1 MGATGSVAT
10 ILLRKQDHMRIDE
23 NSGSESENGEGAAA
37 RALRDAEGTMKLG
50 RGSPC
55 GSCRRAHA
63 RSSRTNVSVLSMV
76 AWVAATRERNAR
88 CAMSFIHSGA
98 HVPPARLRRPKLLS
112 YTRRRVEGGLALMFG
127 FFQGPVV
134 LASHPRVRVSQ
145 ILRPH
150 HAHARF
156 LAPPAPP
163 LPLLRSAV
171 RSADFHIAYAE

>member
-1 MGATGSVAT
+1 
-10 ILLRKQDHMRIDE
+10 
-23 NSGSESENGEGAAA
+23 
-37 RALRDAEGTMKLG
+37 MKLG

-63 RSSRTNVSVLSMV
+63 RSSRRTNVSVLSMV

-88 CAMSFIHSGA
+88 CAMSFIHSGS
-98 HVPPARLRRPKLLS
+98 HIPPARLRRPKLLS

>member
-1 MGATGSVAT
+1 
-10 ILLRKQDHMRIDE
+10 
-23 NSGSESENGEGAAA
+23 
-37 RALRDAEGTMKLG
+37 MKLG